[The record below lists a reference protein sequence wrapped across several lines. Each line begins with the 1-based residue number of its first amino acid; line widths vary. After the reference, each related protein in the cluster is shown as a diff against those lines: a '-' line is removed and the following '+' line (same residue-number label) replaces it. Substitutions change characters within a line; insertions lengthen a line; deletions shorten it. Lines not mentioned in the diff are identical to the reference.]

1 MKKIFNLTVIVV
13 AVSVFASTGV
23 LWAGPVAPVCPGY
36 CQKTFEKNGDLY
48 CSWTEET
55 RVNKLVPGRG
65 GQWQWEL
72 MPAYQLKTE
81 KCAGGIQGKS

>member
-1 MKKIFNLTVIVV
+1 MRKIFNLTVIVV

-23 LWAGPVAPVCPGY
+23 LWAGPVAPVCSGHSQN
-36 CQKTFEKNGDLY
+36 CFERGGDFY

-65 GQWQWEL
+65 GKLQWVL